1 MTEAVPGI
9 DRDRPMTLVVV
20 IPTYNERENIAQQV
34 SAVLALQPDPQVL
47 IVDDSSPDG
56 TGQIADLLAQEHP
69 GRVHVMHRQEKE
81 GLGRA
86 YVAGFRR
93 ALDLGTSHIA
103 QMDADLSHSAADLQG
118 MIDVARTT
126 GADLVLGSRYIPGG
140 ATVGWPW
147 PRKLISRLGG
157 VYAGAIL
164 GVPIRDLTGGFK
176 LWRREILEAIDL
188 DTVRSDGYGFQIET
202 TYRALRLGKTWRQV
216 PITFHDRVAGAS
228 KLSRSVVIEAALM
241 VWRMRFRQ
249 LTGKRW

>member
-1 MTEAVPGI
+1 MAVSAANH
-9 DRDRPMTLVVV
+9 PMTLVVV
-20 IPTYNERENIAQQV
+20 IPTYNERENIVQQV
-34 SAVLALQPDPQVL
+34 NGVLALDLAPQVL

-56 TGQIADLLAQEHP
+56 TGEIADGLAGQYP
-69 GRVHVMHRQEKE
+69 GRVHVLHRAGKE

-93 ALDLGTSHIA
+93 ALELGTSHIA
-103 QMDADLSHSAADLQG
+103 QMDADLSHSPADLES
-118 MIDVARTT
+118 MICVARST

-140 ATVGWPW
+140 KTVGWPW
-147 PRKLISRLGG
+147 HRKAISRLGG
-157 VYAGAIL
+157 LYAGLIV
-164 GVPIRDLTGGFK
+164 GVPIRDFTGGFK
-176 LWRREILEAIDL
+176 LWRRETLEAIDL
-188 DTVRSDGYGFQIET
+188 ETVRSDGYGFQIET

-228 KLSRSVVIEAALM
+228 KLSRSVVIEAAAM

>member
-1 MTEAVPGI
+1 MTQAVPAG
-9 DRDRPMTLVVV
+9 DQAMTLVVV

-34 SAVLALQPDPQVL
+34 SAVLALDPAPQVL
-47 IVDDSSPDG
+47 IVDDNSPDG
-56 TGQIADLLAQEHP
+56 TGAIADLLAQEHP
-69 GRVHVMHRQEKE
+69 GRVHVLHRDEKA

-86 YVAGFRR
+86 YVAGFRC
-93 ALDLGTSHIA
+93 ALELGTTHIA
-103 QMDADLSHSAADLQG
+103 QMDADLSHSATDLQK

-140 ATVGWPW
+140 ETVGWPW
-147 PRKLISRLGG
+147 PRKAISRLGG

-176 LWRREILEAIDL
+176 LWRSGTLRDIDL
-188 DTVRSDGYGFQIET
+188 DSVRSDGYGFQIET
-202 TYRALRLGKTWRQV
+202 TYRALRLGKTWRQTPV
-216 PITFHDRVAGAS
+216 TFHDRVAGAS

-241 VWRMRFRQ
+241 VWRMRLRQ